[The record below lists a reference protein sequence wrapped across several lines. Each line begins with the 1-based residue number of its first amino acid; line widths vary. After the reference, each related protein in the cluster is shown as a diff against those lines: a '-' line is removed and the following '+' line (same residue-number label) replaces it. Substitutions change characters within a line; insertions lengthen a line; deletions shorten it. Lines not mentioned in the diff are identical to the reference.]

1 MGKRKTV
8 SKSQLK
14 AADYIL
20 ERMQSALALDFIGL
34 ISTDGHLIT
43 VHTNTEIPDTDALAS
58 LAASSFAATKQLVQE
73 VNEPDFTLMFHEGSR
88 LNIHISQIS
97 DDMLLV
103 ICFHK
108 PTRLGKVRWMTRRA
122 LGVLSMAL
130 DRDSQP
136 LKPKD
141 GAVAGYATE
150 AKKAIDELFETGEED
165 SGAH

>member
-14 AADYIL
+14 AANYIL
-20 ERMQSALALDFIGL
+20 ERMQEAMALDFIGL
-34 ISTDGHLIT
+34 ISTDGHLVT
-43 VHTNTEIPDTDALAS
+43 VHTNTVIVDTDALSS

-73 VNEPDFTLMFHEGSR
+73 INEPDFTLMFHEGSH

-97 DDMLLV
+97 EDMLLV

-108 PTRLGKVRWMTRRA
+108 PTQLGKVRWMTRRA
-122 LGVLSMAL
+122 LGILAEAL
-130 DRDSQP
+130 DRNAQTQRTR
-136 LKPKD
+136 D
-141 GAVAGYATE
+141 GDGDRFATE
-150 AKKAIDELFETGEED
+150 AKKAIDRLFEGGDKE